1 MTILNSNIRTFAY
14 SIISLCLAGC
24 WTVRETDHAV
34 PPISSLPAGKETK
47 VRVSGFESTVMT
59 YDMAYT
65 YGTGN
70 VGGWY
75 DYRGCYRSGFGSG
88 MYSSTT
94 YIPRVEETKVYQD
107 RATDLLEHA
116 GCIVKAKDPQYGI
129 EVRFDGPF
137 FESGDAW
144 AEVGWLVCTILT
156 ADFQAQSWTA
166 KLRIHDLGT
175 GKLLH
180 EKDIVERDEAVVWGP
195 IPLISPSTSP
205 RTSPG
210 TMKEKC
216 LSALTDKAVAEAIA
230 FLSTK

>member
-34 PPISSLPAGKETK
+34 PPIGSLPSGKETK

-75 DYRGCYRSGFGSG
+75 DYRGRYRSGFDMG

-94 YIPRVEETKVYQD
+94 YIPRVEETKAYRD
-107 RATDLLEHA
+107 RAADLLEHA

-144 AEVGWLVCTILT
+144 AEAGWLVCTLLT
-156 ADFQAQSWTA
+156 ADFQAQNWVA

-210 TMKEKC
+210 AMKEKC

>member
-1 MTILNSNIRTFAY
+1 MTVRNSVIRSFGYSAILLLS
-14 SIISLCLAGC
+14 GC

-34 PPISSLPAGKETK
+34 PPIGSLPSGREPK
-47 VRVSGFESTVMT
+47 VQVSGFEATVMT
-59 YDMAYT
+59 YDTAYT

-75 DYRGCYRSGFGSG
+75 DYRGCYRGGFDMG

-94 YIPRVEETKVYQD
+94 YIPRVEETKAYLD

-137 FESGDAW
+137 SEPGDTW
-144 AEVGWLVCTILT
+144 AEAGWLVCTILT
-156 ADFQAQSWTA
+156 ADFQAQNWAA

-205 RTSPG
+205 RTSSG

>member
-1 MTILNSNIRTFAY
+1 MKFKHSVIQSFGYSVIL
-14 SIISLCLAGC
+14 LLAGC

-34 PPISSLPAGKETK
+34 PPIGALPSGKETK

-59 YDMAYT
+59 YDTAYT

-75 DYRGCYRSGFGSG
+75 DCRGYYRSDFGSG

-107 RATDLLEHA
+107 RAADLLEHA

-137 FESGDAW
+137 SESGDAW
-144 AEVGWLVCTILT
+144 AEAGWLVCTILT
-156 ADFQAQSWTA
+156 ADFQAQNWVA

-210 TMKEKC
+210 AMKEKC

>member
-1 MTILNSNIRTFAY
+1 MTILNSNIRTFVY
-14 SIISLCLAGC
+14 SIISLVLAGC

-34 PPISSLPAGKETK
+34 PPIGSLPSGKETK

-59 YDMAYT
+59 YDTAYT

-75 DYRGCYRSGFGSG
+75 DYRGCYRGGFDMG

-94 YIPRVEETKVYQD
+94 YIPRVEETKAYLD

-137 FESGDAW
+137 SESGDAW
-144 AEVGWLVCTILT
+144 AEAGWLVCTILT
-156 ADFQAQSWTA
+156 ADFQAQNWVA

-180 EKDIVERDEAVVWGP
+180 EKDIVERDEALVWGP
-195 IPLISPSTSP
+195 IPLISPSTST
-205 RTSPG
+205 RTSSG